1 VPVAGIK
8 SRKPPAEASKR
19 MRESEPSPTADEQ
32 DTYAEHRAALEATL
46 FAELQ
51 GAATIVLELHEGQ
64 LRRVRRR

>member
-1 VPVAGIK
+1 
-8 SRKPPAEASKR
+8 